1 MESRKYQNFYGNYK
15 IGKGTK
21 VGEFVDIAGKIGENC
36 MIQSFVF
43 IPEGV
48 IIEDEVFIGPK
59 VCFTNDKYPPSG
71 GNWTKTLVKKGA
83 SIGAGSVILPGITI
97 GENSLIG
104 AGSVVTKN
112 IPSNEIWFGNPA
124 RPYKNI

>member
-104 AGSVVTKN
+104 AGSVVTKSV
-112 IPSNEIWFGNPA
+112 PPKEVWYGNPA
-124 RPYKNI
+124 RKAK